1 MLWQLKQNDEIKKN
15 TDNFMSKINVI
26 GIPCWY
32 YKCDIYY
39 SKVGYN
45 TIIIVACDFVQ
56 NNNYL

>member
-45 TIIIVACDFVQ
+45 TIIIVACDFV
-56 NNNYL
+56 